1 MKRYIPVVASLM
13 AFSLIACGEV
23 MDLTQPEKA
32 EVTYSNI
39 TLSLYQTGKYD
50 LYLDEPEYQYNIMV
64 EKSHCEKE
72 AKAELAVVDAKE
84 FGEEYHLL
92 PVEYYDLDGSNF
104 NFKGDDVLRM
114 VNLRFHDL
122 GTLDGSK
129 KYVLGLKLVSDDL
142 AVNQEKSTMTF
153 FLQQKQGEIDNPYTV
168 ATTSDLITLGEKLKD
183 GKTIYAKI
191 ENDID
196 LQGVDWQPI
205 ETSVSKQLVLDGGGH
220 TIRNLKV
227 NTSSSVNQG
236 FFGLLVGK
244 CSNINFE
251 NAQITANTKM
261 AGILAGQVGAAT
273 SPGIVENVRVS
284 GTISLTSGN
293 AAWDD
298 GQAGGICG
306 RLHGADSKIYQ
317 CGSETKITALWS
329 AGGICGEVR
338 EGASIEQCYHVGDIT
353 TQSCVG
359 GIASRLLGSTISH
372 CYSHGVMKAVPMVVA
387 NPVGGIAGWV
397 QPISG
402 ASTTSAIFYCW
413 SDCDVSA
420 QNQVGGIMGNA
431 NNTTGSGITVH
442 HCVAWNTYLFSQ
454 AAPKSGRVCGRYSQ
468 NVAYSCYAN
477 PAMECVFPNN
487 PALPDQA
494 SVNVGA
500 ITTVDRY
507 NGLTTINNLMEAI
520 RALDWDTSIWNLN
533 GEQPRLAWELN

>member
-1 MKRYIPVVASLM
+1 MKRYIPIVASLM
-13 AFSLIACGEV
+13 VFSLISCDEV

-72 AKAELAVVDAKE
+72 AKAKLAVVDAKE

-168 ATTSDLITLGEKLKD
+168 ATTNDLITLGEKLKD

-284 GTISLTSGN
+284 GTISLTSGTG
-293 AAWDD
+293 ATAWDN
-298 GQAGGICG
+298 GQAGGICA
-306 RLHGADSKIYQ
+306 RLHGADSKIHQ
-317 CGSETKITALWS
+317 CTSELTKAKSLPLMDRVT
-329 AGGICGEVR
+329 VR
-338 EGASIEQCYHVGDIT
+338 VSPGCSSTFLKARNRRFSGVSEATRS
-353 TQSCVG
+353 
-359 GIASRLLGSTISH
+359 LLNS
-372 CYSHGVMKAVPMVVA
+372 M
-387 NPVGGIAGWV
+387 
-397 QPISG
+397 
-402 ASTTSAIFYCW
+402 TTSFPA
-413 SDCDVSA
+413 
-420 QNQVGGIMGNA
+420 
-431 NNTTGSGITVH
+431 
-442 HCVAWNTYLFSQ
+442 YLPVLVTSMEKC
-454 AAPKSGRVCGRYSQ
+454 KSSPVVNEDLSVWKLLYSK
-468 NVAYSCYAN
+468 V
-477 PAMECVFPNN
+477 V
-487 PALPDQA
+487 
-494 SVNVGA
+494 
-500 ITTVDRY
+500 
-507 NGLTTINNLMEAI
+507 
-520 RALDWDTSIWNLN
+520 
-533 GEQPRLAWELN
+533 

>member
-1 MKRYIPVVASLM
+1 MKRYIPIVASLM
-13 AFSLIACGEV
+13 VFSLISCDEV

-387 NPVGGIAGWV
+387 NPGGGIAGWV

-402 ASTTSAIFYCW
+402 ASTTSAISYCW

-533 GEQPRLAWELN
+533 GEEPRLAWELN

>member
-1 MKRYIPVVASLM
+1 MKRYIPIALSLM
-13 AFSLIACGEV
+13 AFSLISCGEV

-32 EVTYSNI
+32 EVTYSDI
-39 TLSLYQTGKYD
+39 TLSLYQTGKYE
-50 LYLDEPEYQYNIMV
+50 LYLDEPEYEYTIMV

-72 AKAELAVVDAKE
+72 AKAEFTVVDAHS
-84 FGEEYHLL
+84 FGEEYTLL
-92 PVEYYDLDGSNF
+92 PAANYDLDVNSLD
-104 NFKGDDVLRM
+104 FKGDDVLHT
-114 VNLRFHDL
+114 VGLRFHDL
-122 GTLDGSK
+122 TTLDNTK
-129 KYVLGLKLVSDDL
+129 KYVLGLKLKSDNL
-142 AVNQEKSTMTF
+142 AVNEEKSTMTF
-153 FLQQKQGEIDNPYTV
+153 YLQQKQGGIGNPYIIT
-168 ATTSDLITLGEKLKD
+168 AAKDLAKLGEYLKD
-183 GKTIYAKI
+183 GQTTYVRLGA
-191 ENDID
+191 DID
-196 LQGVDWQPI
+196 LQGIDWTPVEATAAKPVDF
-205 ETSVSKQLVLDGGGH
+205 DGCGH
-220 TIRNLKV
+220 AISNLKI
-227 NTSSSVNQG
+227 TSSSSTYQG
-236 FFGLLVGK
+236 FFGMLTGRCANVT
-244 CSNINFE
+244 FT
-251 NAQITANTKM
+251 NAQVTANKKLT
-261 AGILAGQVGAAT
+261 GIVAGQAGNVSGA
-273 SPGIVENVRVS
+273 GIVENVRVS

-353 TQSCVG
+353 TQSCIG

-387 NPVGGIAGWV
+387 NPGGGIAGWV

-402 ASTTSAIFYCW
+402 ASTTSAISYCW

>member
-1 MKRYIPVVASLM
+1 MKRYIPIVASLM
-13 AFSLIACGEV
+13 VFSLISCGEV

-72 AKAELAVVDAKE
+72 AKAKLAVVDAKE

-284 GTISLTSGN
+284 GTISLTSGTGA
-293 AAWDD
+293 AAWDN
-298 GQAGGICG
+298 GQAGGICA
-306 RLHGADSKIYQ
+306 RLHGADSKIHQ
-317 CGSETKITALWS
+317 CTSATDITAVWC
-329 AGGICGEVR
+329 AGGICGETR
-338 EGASIEQCYHVGDIT
+338 GGATISQCSSTGDIVT
-353 TQSCVG
+353 ESCVG
-359 GIASRLLGSTISH
+359 GIVGRMLYSIVTQ
-372 CYSHGVMKAVPMVVA
+372 CYSSGLAQAFPMKVA
-387 NPVGGIAGWV
+387 NPAGGIAGFV
-397 QPISG
+397 DPSPTAVIS
-402 ASTTSAIFYCW
+402 YCY
-413 SDCDVSA
+413 SDCEISA
-420 QNQVGGIMGNA
+420 QNQVGGIMGFA
-431 NNTTGSGITVH
+431 NKATGITVT
-442 HCVAWNTYLFSQ
+442 HCVAWNQKLFS
-454 AAPKSGRVCGRYSQ
+454 
-468 NVAYSCYAN
+468 
-477 PAMECVFPNN
+477 
-487 PALPDQA
+487 
-494 SVNVGA
+494 
-500 ITTVDRY
+500 
-507 NGLTTINNLMEAI
+507 
-520 RALDWDTSIWNLN
+520 LN
-533 GEQPRLAWELN
+533 SATL